1 MIARQHGVAQ
11 NGLID
16 DIQDE
21 ATKLP
26 DHLTQSVKNL
36 IEQDLLTKK
45 DDLAKKL
52 EDDKADNQ
60 SSSASP
66 AILLAQNEDTIL
78 LSDAGS
84 QGVTTSSTQTSPS
97 LSTDISDGS
106 DIVSH
111 VVEEGLSWGWIGG
124 GVGVLALAGG
134 GGGGDGDGDG
144 DTAAPTLLSST
155 PADNATVT
163 AGDNNIVLTFTENV
177 FAGTGDIVISNGA
190 GDTRTISITD
200 GTQVTFSSS
209 TVTINPT
216 ADLLSNSAYNVQM
229 ASGVLVDVAG
239 NTYAGIVDATTLN
252 FSLPYMDLS
261 AIANGVGGFVINGE
275 CAGDAS
281 GHSVSSA
288 GDVNGDGL
296 ADLIVGSAAGRSYVV
311 FGQTGTTA
319 DDVIVGGAGHDTLT
333 GNGGADVLYGGSGD
347 DLIILNASNLT
358 ALSNVFGAGGNTSQL
373 SRVDGGSGLDT
384 IALNGSG
391 LNLDLGAIANQ
402 GGSEPGSSSRIESVE
417 RIDLTGSG
425 NNTLTLTLAD
435 VLDMS
440 GMNNFNNANGWVDG
454 TYNLAAG
461 GAGGVNP
468 EQRHQLVVEGNT
480 GDVVNSNSWGTSVGT
495 VTNNTI
501 TYDVYNQGLYAQL
514 LLDSTIIQ
522 NVV

>member
-1 MIARQHGVAQ
+1 VVFGQTG
-11 NGLID
+11 
-16 DIQDE
+16 
-21 ATKLP
+21 
-26 DHLTQSVKNL
+26 
-36 IEQDLLTKK
+36 
-45 DDLAKKL
+45 
-52 EDDKADNQ
+52 
-60 SSSASP
+60 
-66 AILLAQNEDTIL
+66 
-78 LSDAGS
+78 
-84 QGVTTSSTQTSPS
+84 TTA
-97 LSTDISDGS
+97 
-106 DIVSH
+106 V
-111 VVEEGLSWGWIGG
+111 
-124 GVGVLALAGG
+124 
-134 GGGGDGDGDG
+134 
-144 DTAAPTLLSST
+144 
-155 PADNATVT
+155 
-163 AGDNNIVLTFTENV
+163 
-177 FAGTGDIVISNGA
+177 
-190 GDTRTISITD
+190 
-200 GTQVTFSSS
+200 
-209 TVTINPT
+209 
-216 ADLLSNSAYNVQM
+216 
-229 ASGVLVDVAG
+229 
-239 NTYAGIVDATTLN
+239 
-252 FSLPYMDLS
+252 DLS
-261 AIANGVGGFVINGE
+261 AIAAGFSGDVTLYGYGTGGFVINGQ
-275 CAGDAS
+275 CAYDQS